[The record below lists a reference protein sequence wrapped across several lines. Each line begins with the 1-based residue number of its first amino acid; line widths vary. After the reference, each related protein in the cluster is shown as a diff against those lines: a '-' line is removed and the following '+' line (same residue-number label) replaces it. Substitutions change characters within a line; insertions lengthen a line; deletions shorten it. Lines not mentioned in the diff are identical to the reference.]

1 MISIDD
7 LPRLMEHL
15 RDLDL
20 SEVQRRLLVD
30 LGEQLEGSTRQA
42 LSEEPGG
49 EHESPWLQTGDLCD
63 SIGLQVD
70 AATVVIGSNNP
81 VAVYQEFGTHTTLPR
96 AFLGPTAVAASDAV
110 LATVGATIAEAL
122 ADL

>member
-49 EHESPWLQTGDLCD
+49 EHD
-63 SIGLQVD
+63 
-70 AATVVIGSNNP
+70 NP